1 MAKPLAAI
9 LALLLAAGCAT
20 TSMKKQFAKV
30 DGQIDARTGYDVAWS
45 GVTEPQDAISARV
58 GEILNHPLTADGA
71 VQVAL
76 LNNRELQASFS
87 EMGIEIGEYI
97 QAGLLP
103 NPVAEVAVR
112 LRDDKRIIEG
122 SVFENFLEI
131 LLIPLRRERQGA
143 QLKAT
148 QYQTVG
154 DVIDW
159 AAETRTAF
167 WDYVAA
173 RQDAALAKD
182 QTLSASGA
190 YDMAVQLRAA
200 GNIPL
205 VFLQRQRA
213 DYERTKLDAAEAE
226 MHAIEARERLNAR
239 MGLWGQGTEWTT
251 NERVPDIPETE
262 IELEHLENR
271 AVEASVDL
279 NITWYQMEAAAR
291 ELGIRRVNAIIPQL
305 RTGVDFERDLDKQLE
320 IVKRDLGDETKYKL
334 KETGEKKIWFVGPTI
349 QWEVPLFDQ
358 KQGRRAAARMEM
370 RRRWE
375 LFTALAIDIRNA
387 ARLAAYRLEYNRKRA
402 DFLEQV
408 VVPVQHE
415 VTLQSHLQ
423 YNAMFQGIFDLLRD
437 KERELETSRQYLEAL
452 RQYWETRTQ
461 VEQLLMG
468 RLYTP
473 PISMMQESPR
483 RRDGMM
489 QAGDPTASDSLRGRQ
504 GGH

>member
-1 MAKPLAAI
+1 MAKSLAAA
-9 LALLLAAGCAT
+9 LVLLLAMGCAA
-20 TSMKKQFAKV
+20 TSMKKQFAQV
-30 DGQIDARTGYDVAWS
+30 DAQVAARTGYDVAWL
-45 GVTEPQDAISARV
+45 GVTEPQDAVSVRI

-97 QAGLLP
+97 QSGLLP
-103 NPVAEVAVR
+103 NPVAEAAVR
-112 LRDDKRIIEG
+112 LRDDTRIIEG
-122 SVFENFLEI
+122 SVFANFLEI
-131 LLIPLRRERQGA
+131 LLIPLRRARQGA
-143 QLKAT
+143 QLRAA
-148 QYQTVG
+148 QYRTIG
-154 DVIDW
+154 EVIDL

-213 DYERTKLDAAEAE
+213 RYERTKLDAAEAE
-226 MHAIEARERLNAR
+226 MRTIESRERLNAQ
-239 MGLWGQGTEWTT
+239 MGLWGKGTEWTT
-251 NERVPDIPETE
+251 SERLPDIPETE
-262 IELEHLENR
+262 MALEHLESQ
-271 AVEASVDL
+271 AIQASVDL

-305 RTGVDFERDLDKQLE
+305 KTGVDFERDLDTQLE
-320 IVKRDLGDETKYKL
+320 IVKHDLGDETEYELSEK
-334 KETGEKKIWFVGPTI
+334 GEKKTWFAGPAI

-358 KQGRRAAARMEM
+358 KQGKRAAARMEM

-402 DFLEQV
+402 IFLEQV

-423 YNAMFQGIFDLLRD
+423 YNAMFEGIFDLLHE
-437 KERELETSRQYLEAL
+437 KEQELETSRQYLEAL

-461 VEQLLMG
+461 LEQLLMG
-468 RLYTP
+468 RLHAP
-473 PISMMQESPR
+473 PMPMMQEGPR
-483 RRDGMM
+483 GRNGMI
-489 QAGDPTASDSLRGRQ
+489 QAGARQAESLREQQ